1 MSDPT
6 TSDDTSQSVSELT
19 ILHEAIEATLRERM
33 PKVVHVEA
41 YPELESIVA
50 EPALLFAL
58 VDMKPGEDTGT
69 GKTAMAC
76 QFQAAILVDATRTR
90 APLQAAILAA
100 QLANVLRGQYWDLEF
115 VDAPSRV
122 HARPDGSTPE
132 LAQFCV
138 WVVDWLQ
145 VVHFGEFEWPW
156 PDEAPGTLVFDLGS
170 DEQVEGV
177 P

>member
-1 MSDPT
+1 M
-6 TSDDTSQSVSELT
+6 TSDEPSQSVSELT

-33 PKVVHVEA
+33 PKVVNVEA
-41 YPELESIVA
+41 YPELGSVVA

-76 QFQAAILVDATRTR
+76 QFQAAILVDALRTR
-90 APLQAAILAA
+90 APLQAAILAG
-100 QLANVLRGQYWDLEF
+100 QLAAVLRGQYWDLDF
-115 VDAPSRV
+115 VEAPTRV

-156 PDEAPGTLVFDLGS
+156 PDEQPGSLVLSVNGEID
-170 DEQVEGV
+170 

>member
-1 MSDPT
+1 MSEPT
-6 TSDDTSQSVSELT
+6 ISDETSQAVSELT
-19 ILHEAIEATLRERM
+19 ILHEAIEATLTERM
-33 PKVVHVEA
+33 PRVVEVKA

-50 EPALLFAL
+50 EPSLLFAL
-58 VDMKPGEDTGT
+58 VDMKPSEDSGT

-115 VDAPSRV
+115 VDAPTRV

-138 WVVDWLQ
+138 WVVDWVQ

-156 PDEAPGTLVFDLGS
+156 PDEAPGTLLFGLG
-170 DEQVEGV
+170 DDDQVEV
-177 P
+177 AP

>member
-6 TSDDTSQSVSELT
+6 ISDETSPSVSELT

-33 PKVVHVEA
+33 PRVVHVEA

-58 VDMKPGEDTGT
+58 VDMKPGGDTGT
-69 GKTAMAC
+69 GKTTMIC
-76 QFQAAILVDATRTR
+76 QFQAAILVDATRPR

-100 QLANVLRGQYWDLEF
+100 KLAAVLRGQYWDLDF

-132 LAQFCV
+132 LSQFCV
-138 WVVDWLQ
+138 WVVDWVQ
-145 VVHFGEFEWPW
+145 EVHLGEIEWPW
-156 PDEAPGTLVFDLGS
+156 PDEAPGLLVLDVGGQGS
-170 DEQVEGV
+170 AEGA

>member
-1 MSDPT
+1 MNDPT

-58 VDMKPGEDTGT
+58 VDMKPGEDKGT
-69 GKTAMAC
+69 GKTAMVC
-76 QFQAAILVDATRTR
+76 QFQAAILVDATRSR

-100 QLANVLRGQYWDLEF
+100 QLANVLRSQYWDLEF
-115 VDAPSRV
+115 VDATSRV

-138 WVVDWLQ
+138 WVVDWVQ
-145 VVHFGEFEWPW
+145 EVHFGEFEWPW

-170 DEQVEGV
+170 DEQVEGA

>member
-1 MSDPT
+1 MSEPT
-6 TSDDTSQSVSELT
+6 TSDETSQSVSELT

-33 PKVVHVEA
+33 PKVVHIEA

-115 VDAPSRV
+115 VDATSRV

-138 WVVDWLQ
+138 WVVDWVQ

-156 PDEAPGTLVFDLGS
+156 PEEAPGTLVFDVGG
-170 DEQVEGV
+170 DDQAEGA

>member
-1 MSDPT
+1 MNDPT
-6 TSDDTSQSVSELT
+6 TSDETSQAVSELT
-19 ILHEAIEATLRERM
+19 ILHEAIEATLAERM
-33 PKVVHVEA
+33 PRVVEVKA

-50 EPALLFAL
+50 EPSLLFAL

-115 VDAPSRV
+115 VDAPTRV

-138 WVVDWLQ
+138 WVVDWVQ

>member
-1 MSDPT
+1 M
-6 TSDDTSQSVSELT
+6 TSDEPSQSVSELT

-33 PKVVHVEA
+33 PKVVNVEA
-41 YPELESIVA
+41 YPELASIVA

-58 VDMKPGEDTGT
+58 VDMKPGVDTGT

-76 QFQAAILVDATRTR
+76 QFQAAILVDAERTR
-90 APLQAAILAA
+90 APLQAAILAG
-100 QLANVLRGQYWDLEF
+100 QLAAALRGQYWDLDF
-115 VDAPSRV
+115 VEAPTQV

-132 LAQFCV
+132 MAQFCV

-156 PDEAPGTLVFDLGS
+156 PDEQPGSLVLSVNGEID
-170 DEQVEGV
+170 

>member
-6 TSDDTSQSVSELT
+6 TSDDTSQPVSELT

-76 QFQAAILVDATRTR
+76 QFQAAILVDATRPR

-115 VDAPSRV
+115 VDAPARV

-156 PDEAPGTLVFDLGS
+156 PDEVPGTLVFDVGGEES
-170 DEQVEGV
+170 AGGET
-177 P
+177 

>member
-6 TSDDTSQSVSELT
+6 TSDETSQAVSELT
-19 ILHEAIEATLRERM
+19 ILHEAIEATLAERM
-33 PKVVHVEA
+33 PRVVEVKA

-50 EPALLFAL
+50 EPSLLFAL

-115 VDAPSRV
+115 VDAPTRV

-138 WVVDWLQ
+138 WVVDWVQ

>member
-1 MSDPT
+1 MSEPT
-6 TSDDTSQSVSELT
+6 TSDETSQAVSELT
-19 ILHEAIEATLRERM
+19 ILHETIEAILAERM
-33 PKVVHVEA
+33 PKVVEVKA

-50 EPALLFAL
+50 EPSLLFAL

-115 VDAPSRV
+115 VDAPTRV

-138 WVVDWLQ
+138 WVVDWVQ
-145 VVHFGEFEWPW
+145 MVHFGEFEWPW
-156 PDEAPGTLVFDLGS
+156 PDEAPGTLLFGLG
-170 DEQVEGV
+170 DDDQVEV
-177 P
+177 TP

>member
-1 MSDPT
+1 MSEPT
-6 TSDDTSQSVSELT
+6 TSDETSQAVSELT
-19 ILHEAIEATLRERM
+19 ILHEAIEAILAERM
-33 PKVVHVEA
+33 PKVVEVKA

-50 EPALLFAL
+50 EPSLLFAL

-69 GKTAMAC
+69 GKTTMAC

-100 QLANVLRGQYWDLEF
+100 QLANVLRGQYWDLDF
-115 VDAPSRV
+115 VDAPTRV

-138 WVVDWLQ
+138 WVVDWVQ

-156 PDEAPGTLVFDLGS
+156 PDEAPGTLLFGLG
-170 DEQVEGV
+170 DDDQVEV
-177 P
+177 TP